1 MAYELTLEDIL
12 EAEGM
17 QQQQPKQPDEYQL
30 TMEDI
35 LEAEAMQPQPE
46 QPMNLMEK
54 IKSLGGQGLAPFRF
68 DSQQADMDMSQ
79 LAGEQL
85 RDISAVG
92 KGAQA
97 GFKKSL
103 AGIKGEY
110 YEPEIVPEGEG
121 FAYGLGE
128 MLGQAPLYGAI
139 AAPIAA
145 SGGALGAPIIGGLL
159 GGAVA
164 GAATTPGD
172 VPGRAL
178 GAAMGAIPAAIPG
191 LKLPNVIKTLMT
203 KSNPEKVAKQIQ
215 TAHDIQKYD
224 ASKLFN
230 KVTREAENR
239 GISTVDMDKDL
250 INQAMDYLPNTKASR
265 DLINKARTGDY
276 SSVRKLQSDLRAR
289 GEKRLQSD
297 LAAERDIGENMLE
310 LRNDINKSVERHF
323 ENTGNKDLAD
333 ILQDATSKYR
343 DLKKTY
349 YSHNRIAK
357 LVDPEERLIPRDVL
371 KLLSEDSAKMRR
383 LRTEHPEITDEI
395 ELVKDK
401 ERIADLMRKLKGPAL
416 VGGGYLAGKEF
427 IK

>member
-54 IKSLGGQGLAPFRF
+54 IKSLRGQGLTPFKF

-203 KSNPEKVAKQIQ
+203 KSEPRKLGLQIQ
-215 TAHDIQKYD
+215 SSHDAKKAAAQKLYNTV
-224 ASKLFN
+224 SE
-230 KVTREAENR
+230 EAGKR
-239 GISTVDMDKDL
+239 GISKVQMDKDL
-250 INQAMDYLPNTKASR
+250 INQAMDYLPETKASR
-265 DLINKARTGDY
+265 DLINKASTGDY
-276 SSVRKLQSDLRAR
+276 DSVRTLQSDLRKRA
-289 GEKRLQSD
+289 EKRLKSD
-297 LAAERDIGENMLE
+297 LGAENYQGEMMLE
-310 LRNDINKSVERHF
+310 CGS
-323 ENTGNKDLAD
+323 
-333 ILQDATSKYR
+333 
-343 DLKKTY
+343 
-349 YSHNRIAK
+349 
-357 LVDPEERLIPRDVL
+357 
-371 KLLSEDSAKMRR
+371 
-383 LRTEHPEITDEI
+383 
-395 ELVKDK
+395 
-401 ERIADLMRKLKGPAL
+401 
-416 VGGGYLAGKEF
+416 
-427 IK
+427 